1 MLEARRIRHAYAG
14 RTTVAVDAWEASA
27 GEQWLLHGPSGC
39 GKTTFLHI
47 LAGILRPTAGEV
59 RIDGQPLG
67 TLRGGARDR
76 FRGRRIG
83 IVFQRLHLIEALTVR
98 QNLALAR
105 SLAGLGAATKRIDA
119 ILDELGLAGKAAAR
133 PHALSHG
140 EAQRVALARALV
152 NGPRVL
158 LADEPTSNLDDDN
171 AGRAVALLRERAEA
185 HGALLVVA
193 SHDGRV
199 REAFPRRLDL
209 SRRAAA

>member
-14 RTTVAVDAWEASA
+14 RTTVAVDAWAASA

-59 RIDGQPLG
+59 RIDGQPLQA
-67 TLRGGARDR
+67 LRGGARDR

-105 SLAGLGAATKRIDA
+105 SLAGLSAASERIDA
-119 ILDELGLAGKAAAR
+119 ILDELGLADKAAAR

-171 AGRAVALLRERAEA
+171 AERAVALLRERAEA

-199 REAFPRRLDL
+199 REAFPHRLDL